1 MTRARS
7 RLVQERVC
15 GVVEVDTLLSSPRQS
30 VVALSTLHVLATES
44 WNSTQC
50 RVSSE
55 VTATTHLLLVGGVC
69 PVSMLV
75 PDSGVGMGPGVCS
88 AGGRRPG
95 TRSSEATTGI
105 FFQR

>member
-1 MTRARS
+1 MLPSTLVVTRSRS

-15 GVVEVDTLLSSPRQS
+15 GVVEVDTLLSSPRHS

-50 RVSSE
+50 RVSSG
-55 VTATTHLLLVGGVC
+55 VTASTHLLLVC

-75 PDSGVGMGPGVCS
+75 SRSGAGMGQVS
-88 AGGRRPG
+88 AL
-95 TRSSEATTGI
+95 I
-105 FFQR
+105 L